1 MMDILLVILE
11 LVAVT
16 MAVMA
21 CALAVILIFIMLKQM
36 IGRLISPLRLA
47 ALIHSAPK
55 IVKKDKKQKKQKKK
69 KTRRTEYMS
78 KEASEG
84 ITFNDIFMFMIAV
97 PLVLLWVGFAGFV
110 IHTGLNNSAV
120 LENIEAYTTLIA
132 ILGGPALL
140 IIKDAL
146 DVWKQEQAE
155 KTAFYKVKAQ
165 AVIDYN
171 DASQKQAQ
179 MIEANAQEQEH
190 KMEASSI
197 TKVTAKKK

>member
-1 MMDILLVILE
+1 MLVI
-11 LVAVT
+11 
-16 MAVMA
+16 
-21 CALAVILIFIMLKQM
+21 AL
-36 IGRLISPLRLA
+36 LA
-47 ALIHSAPK
+47 AATTAFIIFLITTIWNMLSGITTLK
-55 IVKKDKKQKKQKKK
+55 IKIPEKKQKK
-69 KTRRTEYMS
+69 RRTEYMS

-110 IHTGLNNSAV
+110 IHTGLNNSEV
-120 LENIEAYTTLIA
+120 LDNIEAYTTLIA

-155 KTAFYKVKAQ
+155 KTAFYKTKAQ

-171 DASQKQAQ
+171 DSMQKQAQ
-179 MIEANAQEQEH
+179 MIESKAQEQEH
-190 KMEASSI
+190 KMEN
-197 TKVTAKKK
+197 KK

>member
-1 MMDILLVILE
+1 MIEWINILE
-11 LVAVT
+11 VLAVT
-16 MAVMA
+16 MAFMGCVIDLGVLVA
-21 CALAVILIFIMLKQM
+21 FVRQALKGI
-36 IGRLISPLRLA
+36 PHLRNGTPMEK
-47 ALIHSAPK
+47 PK
-55 IVKKDKKQKKQKKK
+55 KEKKP
-69 KTRRTEYMS
+69 MS
-78 KEASEG
+78 KEAREG
-84 ITFNDIFMFMIAV
+84 VTFNDIFMFMIAV

-165 AVIDYN
+165 AVIDFN
-171 DASQKQAQ
+171 DNVLKQAQ
-179 MIEANAQEQEH
+179 DIESKAQEQEH
-190 KMEASSI
+190 KMEN
-197 TKVTAKKK
+197 KK

>member
-1 MMDILLVILE
+1 MIEWIIITLEVIAIACVFLGTTIVLMMMNA
-11 LVAVT
+11 VA
-16 MAVMA
+16 
-21 CALAVILIFIMLKQM
+21 
-36 IGRLISPLRLA
+36 
-47 ALIHSAPK
+47 
-55 IVKKDKKQKKQKKK
+55 K
-69 KTRRTEYMS
+69 KTNVITKRKEEIIMS
-78 KEASEG
+78 KDQTREG
-84 ITFNDIFMFMIAV
+84 VTFNDIFMFMIAV

-179 MIEANAQEQEH
+179 MIQTNEQQHEH
-190 KMEASSI
+190 K
-197 TKVTAKKK
+197 KKK

>member
-1 MMDILLVILE
+1 ME
-11 LVAVT
+11 LPE
-16 MAVMA
+16 
-21 CALAVILIFIMLKQM
+21 K
-36 IGRLISPLRLA
+36 
-47 ALIHSAPK
+47 
-55 IVKKDKKQKKQKKK
+55 KKQKV
-69 KTRRTEYMS
+69 RRTEYMS

-165 AVIDYN
+165 AVIDFN
-171 DASQKQAQ
+171 DNVLKQAQ
-179 MIEANAQEQEH
+179 DIESKAQEQEH
-190 KMEASSI
+190 KMEN
-197 TKVTAKKK
+197 KK

>member
-1 MMDILLVILE
+1 MEFIDNALILLVVVMTSTAIVVVLI
-11 LVAVT
+11 VAVYFMKKLYQT
-16 MAVMA
+16 
-21 CALAVILIFIMLKQM
+21 FP
-36 IGRLISPLRLA
+36 SLRL
-47 ALIHSAPK
+47 PK
-55 IVKKDKKQKKQKKK
+55 RAKIEVKEIEIKPK
-69 KTRRTEYMS
+69 RRTEDMS
-78 KEASEG
+78 KQASEG

-179 MIEANAQEQEH
+179 MIESKAQEQEH
-190 KMEASSI
+190 KIESGI
-197 TKVTAKKK
+197 TLPAKKK

>member
-1 MMDILLVILE
+1 MIWKEWIVTVLEITAVVSVIFAMVILAE
-11 LVAVT
+11 
-16 MAVMA
+16 
-21 CALAVILIFIMLKQM
+21 M
-36 IGRLISPLRLA
+36 IRT
-47 ALIHSAPK
+47 
-55 IVKKDKKQKKQKKK
+55 IVKRWERKIPKSLRRNKK
-69 KTRRTEYMS
+69 MS
-78 KEASEG
+78 NKSEAREG
-84 ITFNDIFMFMIAV
+84 VTFNDIFMFMIAV

-165 AVIDYN
+165 SVIDYN
-171 DASQKQAQ
+171 ASVLQQAQ
-179 MIEANAQEQEH
+179 SIETNEQVHEH
-190 KMEASSI
+190 K
-197 TKVTAKKK
+197 KK

>member
-1 MMDILLVILE
+1 MFPKLPS
-11 LVAVT
+11 
-16 MAVMA
+16 
-21 CALAVILIFIMLKQM
+21 LK
-36 IGRLISPLRLA
+36 IPE
-47 ALIHSAPK
+47 
-55 IVKKDKKQKKQKKK
+55 VKKIQKE
-69 KTRRTEYMS
+69 RRTENMS

-171 DASQKQAQ
+171 DASQKQMQ
-179 MIEANAQEQEH
+179 MIESNAQAQEH
-190 KMEASSI
+190 KIESG
-197 TKVTAKKK
+197 TKLTPIKKK

>member
-1 MMDILLVILE
+1 MTTVTDILTI
-11 LVAVT
+11 
-16 MAVMA
+16 
-21 CALAVILIFIMLKQM
+21 LAVILAVVAVTLLIVITINISVRTLK
-36 IGRLISPLRLA
+36 RLPLPRVSL
-47 ALIHSAPK
+47 PK
-55 IVKKDKKQKKQKKK
+55 VKMPKKRQKNQKE
-69 KTRRTEYMS
+69 RRTERMS
-78 KEASEG
+78 KDTASEG
-84 ITFNDIFMFMIAV
+84 VTFNDIFMFMIAV

-171 DASQKQAQ
+171 DASQKQMQ
-179 MIEANAQEQEH
+179 MIESNAQAQEH
-190 KMEASSI
+190 KIESG
-197 TKVTAKKK
+197 TKLTPIKKK

>member
-1 MMDILLVILE
+1 MIEWIEMLEIIAVLLAATSTVFVFVV
-11 LVAVT
+11 LVNFARRMFPREKT
-16 MAVMA
+16 
-21 CALAVILIFIMLKQM
+21 ILIKHK
-36 IGRLISPLRLA
+36 PEK
-47 ALIHSAPK
+47 K
-55 IVKKDKKQKKQKKK
+55 IQKE
-69 KTRRTEYMS
+69 TEPMS
-78 KEASEG
+78 KEAREG
-84 ITFNDIFMFMIAV
+84 VTFNDIFMFMIAV

-165 AVIDYN
+165 AVIDFN
-171 DASQKQAQ
+171 DAAQKQAQ
-179 MIEANAQEQEH
+179 MVEAKAQDQEH
-190 KMEASSI
+190 KMES
-197 TKVTAKKK
+197 KK

>member
-1 MMDILLVILE
+1 MIEWALTFLE
-11 LVAVT
+11 I
-16 MAVMA
+16 MAVVSAFLGMII
-21 CALAVILIFIMLKQM
+21 VIMMLIAIAKRLSKQV
-36 IGRLISPLRLA
+36 LTL
-47 ALIHSAPK
+47 PK
-55 IVKKDKKQKKQKKK
+55 MPKKK
-69 KTRRTEYMS
+69 PVKEERRTEYMS
-78 KEASEG
+78 KEAKEG
-84 ITFNDIFMFMIAV
+84 VTFNDIFMFMIAV

-165 AVIDYN
+165 SVIDYN
-171 DASQKQAQ
+171 DAVLKQAQ
-179 MIEANAQEQEH
+179 QIESKAQDQEH
-190 KMEASSI
+190 KMES
-197 TKVTAKKK
+197 KK

>member
-1 MMDILLVILE
+1 MLAITMASLAVTLVI
-11 LVAVT
+11 V
-16 MAVMA
+16 VMA
-21 CALAVILIFIMLKQM
+21 RIVWKFFPKLPTLKLPSLPERKQE
-36 IGRLISPLRLA
+36 
-47 ALIHSAPK
+47 
-55 IVKKDKKQKKQKKK
+55 VKEIKKE
-69 KTRRTEYMS
+69 RRTESMS

-155 KTAFYKVKAQ
+155 KTAFYKTKAQ

-171 DASQKQAQ
+171 DATQKQAQ
-179 MIEANAQEQEH
+179 MIESKQQEQEH
-190 KMEASSI
+190 KIE
-197 TKVTAKKK
+197 TGTTLPKKK